1 MASRKRVLAVLL
13 AVPLALAACSNAK
26 STGGGAVA
34 DKNLTF
40 AMVSHGSAGDK
51 FWDVVKS
58 GLEQAGKDM
67 GIKVTYQ
74 SSGDPQKQAQ
84 LIDAAISQKVDGLV
98 VSMANPDALKSSIEK
113 AVKGGIPVITIN
125 SGVDKSAAF
134 GALAHV
140 GQTETVAGQ
149 GAGKKFEAK
158 GSKHLLCVIHE
169 AGNVGLEQ

>member
-1 MASRKRVLAVLL
+1 MATKTPTAGRPAKWVLAVLL

-26 STGGGAVA
+26 STGGGGGPA

-84 LIDAAISQKVDGLV
+84 LIDAAVSQKVDGLV
-98 VSMANPDALKSSIEK
+98 VSMANPDALKSSIDK

-125 SGVDKSAAF
+125 SGVDRSAAF
-134 GALAHV
+134 GAIAHV

-149 GAGKKFEAK
+149 GAGKKF
-158 GSKHLLCVIHE
+158 
-169 AGNVGLEQ
+169 